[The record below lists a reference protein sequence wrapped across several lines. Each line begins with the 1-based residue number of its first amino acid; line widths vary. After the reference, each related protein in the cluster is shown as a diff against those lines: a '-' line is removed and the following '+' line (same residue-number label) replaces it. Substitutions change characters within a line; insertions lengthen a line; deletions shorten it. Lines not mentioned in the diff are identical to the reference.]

1 MKKAIIAVAAIL
13 CVVAFCVGFYFL
25 QSWSDR
31 EQQKDEELTEFQ
43 KIISKDLENDYPV
56 TPREV
61 VKLHNRIVLC
71 FYSGSYSQ
79 EELGQLAD
87 QELELLDEELR
98 DNNPKE
104 EYLANLQL
112 DIENYKKNKKSIS
125 QTDVCDT
132 NDVLYKK
139 IDGDDIAYVTAYY
152 FMKEDGSFNKTYQQ
166 FVLRKDEEGKWKIL
180 VFYQIEGPSSEDD

>member
-1 MKKAIIAVAAIL
+1 MPLAPEALPAAV
-13 CVVAFCVGFYFL
+13 
-25 QSWSDR
+25 
-31 EQQKDEELTEFQ
+31 E
-43 KIISKDLENDYPV
+43 P
-56 TPREV
+56 P
-61 VKLHNRIVLC
+61 
-71 FYSGSYSQ
+71 
-79 EELGQLAD
+79 
-87 QELELLDEELR
+87 LELLDEELR

-139 IDGDDIAYVTAYY
+139 IDGDDIAYVTASY